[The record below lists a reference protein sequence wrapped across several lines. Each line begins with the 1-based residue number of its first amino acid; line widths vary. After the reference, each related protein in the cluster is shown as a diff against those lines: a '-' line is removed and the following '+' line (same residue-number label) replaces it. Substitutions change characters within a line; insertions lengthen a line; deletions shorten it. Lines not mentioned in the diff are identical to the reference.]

1 MVQQMTTVVGVK
13 CVDGVVLASDRRA
26 SKGGMIGSKSV
37 RKIYALD
44 DNKAVAIAGQLSDAN
59 YLINLV
65 KAEAKLIELRRG
77 FQLTVKE
84 AAKLLSNIMYS
95 GMRSYA
101 PYVTEILVA
110 GIDETGPRLFEADVS
125 GAITDEEFTATGS
138 GSPMAF
144 GLLEGSYRQ
153 GIKVSD
159 GASVAARAVRAA
171 MERDPGSGNGIQVL
185 KITKEGMEW
194 MDIGGNGQ

>member
-1 MVQQMTTVVGVK
+1 MTTVVGLK

-37 RKIYALD
+37 RKIYPLD

-65 KAEAKLIELRRG
+65 KAETKLMEFRRG
-77 FQLTVKE
+77 FPLTVKE
-84 AAKLLSNIMYS
+84 AAKLLSSIMYS

-101 PYVTEILVA
+101 PYITEILVA

-125 GAITDEEFTATGS
+125 GAITDEEFTSTGS
-138 GSPMAF
+138 GSPMAY
-144 GLLEGSYRQ
+144 GLLEASYRPD
-153 GIKVSD
+153 IKTHE
-159 GASVAARAVRAA
+159 GASIAARAVKAA

-185 KITKEGMEW
+185 KITENGMEW
-194 MDIGGNGQ
+194 TEIGGDGA

>member
-1 MVQQMTTVVGVK
+1 MTTVVGLK

-44 DNKAVAIAGQLSDAN
+44 ERKAVAIAGQLSDAS

-65 KAEAKLIELRRG
+65 KAEAKLMEFRRG
-77 FQLTVKE
+77 FPLTVKE
-84 AAKLLSNIMYS
+84 AAKLLSNIMYL

-101 PYVTEILVA
+101 PYITEILVA

-125 GAITDEEFTATGS
+125 GAITDEDFTATGS
-138 GSPMAF
+138 GSPMAY
-144 GLLEGSYRQ
+144 GLLEGSYRS
-153 GIKVSD
+153 GITVSE
-159 GASVAARAVRAA
+159 GASIAAKAVKSA

-194 MDIGGNGQ
+194 TDIGGNGS